1 MKQKNRIKL
10 LSFVLGLI
18 FAFLPY
24 ICTPANKAY
33 ASSTLGE
40 PSYIEDELILMF
52 DSNATSN
59 EKFDLIHSICPD
71 ATVIEHEDNYIL
83 LKLRDPENLSNTLE
97 RFQESDLILSAE
109 LNYLISTM
117 ELTEDTYTKSQWA
130 LENSGSY
137 RSYNNNDG
145 KKVSSTEGIDLN
157 VSPAW
162 ELYNQK
168 NVAKKEVIVAIIDT
182 GVDVSHEDLAENIWI
197 NTGEIPDDG
206 IDNDG
211 NGYVDDINGWDFY
224 NNDSSLY
231 QSSYDSSTNTYG
243 ADTSDNDDHG
253 THCAGIIG
261 AVANNGIGIAGVASN
276 INVKIMP
283 LKIEGG
289 PKGNGTVSN
298 AIRAIKY
305 AEKMG
310 AKVCN
315 ISWGST
321 LYSASLEQAIK
332 ESSMLF
338 VAAAGNTGTN
348 NNISPVYPASY
359 ALDNVISVTFINAN
373 GKLTTLSNYGNK
385 SVDIAAPGYDILS
398 TTVGNSYGVMSGS
411 SMAVPHISAV
421 AAMIYASQDSLYPSA
436 VKELILDHTT
446 KLPTLENKL
455 VSPGIPN
462 ALSITNSI
470 DKLKQD
476 TKSPSLSGKTSY
488 SGGSILVKLTATDT
502 GGSGIRV
509 IKYLYGKHALAAF
522 EHGTVGAIVTDS
534 KVALSKAGVYT
545 FYISDYAGN
554 EKKIIYTVTDD
565 KDAPTI
571 SSTYKVSNDYK
582 EITVTASISD
592 ELSGVKQVKYMKG
605 SKTVNDFK
613 SSSSGTKMKSSDG
626 NYKFNVSST
635 GTYTIYAVDY
645 RGNKS
650 VSHLSVNIVKATGL
664 LIPTT
669 KISLA
674 VGDTYNIQPVMKPLS
689 STDQLTY
696 KSNDKSIVTVT
707 SSGKVVAKAKGTT
720 KITITTSSGIRTTL
734 SIHVT

>member
-1 MKQKNRIKL
+1 MKSKKGIKL
-10 LSFVLGLI
+10 LCFFLGFIFV
-18 FAFLPY
+18 FLPY
-24 ICTPANKAY
+24 ICTPKNNAY
-33 ASSTLGE
+33 ANSTSGNT
-40 PSYIEDELILMF
+40 PYIEDEIILMF
-52 DSNATSN
+52 DSNASANEISN
-59 EKFDLIHSICPD
+59 LIHSICPD

-83 LKLRDPENLSNTLE
+83 LKLHDPKDLLDALEHFQKSN
-97 RFQESDLILSAE
+97 LILSAE
-109 LNYLISTM
+109 QNYLITTM
-117 ELTEDTYTKSQWA
+117 QLTEDTYSKSQWA

-137 RSYNNNDG
+137 RSFTNNTG
-145 KKVSSTEGIDLN
+145 KKVTSTEGIDLN
-157 VSPAW
+157 VSLAW
-162 ELYNQK
+162 ELYNRT
-168 NVAKKEVIVAIIDT
+168 NDANKEVIVAIIDT
-182 GVDVSHEDLAENIWI
+182 GVDISHEDLAENIWI
-197 NTGEIPDDG
+197 NAAEIPGDG

-224 NNDSSLY
+224 NNDSTLY
-231 QSSYDSSTNTYG
+231 QYSYDSSTDTYG
-243 ADTSDNDDHG
+243 ADVSDNDDHG

-276 INVKIMP
+276 INIKLMP

-305 AEKMG
+305 AENMG

-321 LYSASLEQAIK
+321 LYSSSLEQVMK

-348 NNISPVYPASY
+348 NNTSPVYPASY
-359 ALDNVISVTFINAN
+359 ELDNVISVTFINAN

-385 SVDIAAPGYDILS
+385 SVHLAAPGYDILS
-398 TTVGNSYGVMSGS
+398 TTVGDSYGVMSGS
-411 SMAVPHISAV
+411 SMAVPHISAI

-446 KLPTLENKL
+446 KLTTLEDKL

-462 ALSITNSI
+462 VLSITNSI
-470 DKLKQD
+470 NTLKQD
-476 TKSPSLSGKTSY
+476 TKAPSLSCKTSY
-488 SGGSILVKLTATDT
+488 NDGSILVHLTTKDT

-509 IKYLYGKHALAAF
+509 IKYLYGKHALEAF
-522 EHGTVGAIVTDS
+522 EHGTVGATVTDS
-534 KVALSKAGVYT
+534 KVVLSKSGVYT
-545 FYISDYAGN
+545 FYLSDYAGN
-554 EKKIIYTVTDD
+554 EKKMVYTVVDD
-565 KDAPTI
+565 KEAPTI
-571 SSTYKVSNDYK
+571 SSTYMVSKDYK
-582 EITVTASISD
+582 EITVTAAISD

-605 SKTVNDFK
+605 SKTAKDFK
-613 SSSSGTKMKSSDG
+613 SASSGTKVANSDG
-626 NYKFNVSST
+626 NYIFHVSSS

-650 VSHLSVNIVKATGL
+650 VSQISVNIISATGL

-669 KISLA
+669 KITLS
-674 VGDTYNIQPVMKPLS
+674 VGDTYIIQPVIKPLN

-696 KSNDKSIVTVT
+696 KSKDKSIVTVT
-707 SSGKVVAKAKGTT
+707 SGGKVVAKAKGTT

-734 SIHVT
+734 TIHVT